1 MRATWDLR
9 SMSKMRVFPFS
20 VVIFVSYGGRFNL
33 CILYLCGVVSLQ
45 RYCIFEFCI
54 VYFDDFMAKHTFDSV
69 FSELKKGKFHPV
81 YYFMGEESFYIDRLT
96 DFIAENA
103 LPEEERGFNQ
113 TVLYG
118 PDTSMDAVV
127 NAARSFPMM
136 AERQVIIVKEAQ
148 HIKNHDALLAY
159 LRHPQPTTVLV
170 FAHKNGS
177 LDKRKK
183 VAAELEKVGI
193 VVEFKKVR
201 DEQLPTFV
209 NNYLRGKGA
218 VADSKTV
225 GMICEAVGADLNRLA
240 GEIDKLMLGVPAGSV
255 MITPEMVEENIGI
268 SKEYNNFELQ
278 SALVNRD
285 VYKAN
290 KIIGYFANNP
300 KKNPIQLTLSVLF
313 GFFSNVMMAYYAP
326 DKSERGVAAF
336 LGLKSVWGVGDYLT
350 AMKNYR
356 AVHVMEILHEI
367 RLADARSKGGDAV
380 VVPDGEIMRELLYK
394 ILH

>member
-1 MRATWDLR
+1 
-9 SMSKMRVFPFS
+9 
-20 VVIFVSYGGRFNL
+20 
-33 CILYLCGVVSLQ
+33 
-45 RYCIFEFCI
+45 
-54 VYFDDFMAKHTFDSV
+54 MAKHTFDSV
-69 FSELKKGKFHPV
+69 FSELKKGKYHPI

-96 DFIAENA
+96 EYIAEHA

-113 TVLYG
+113 TVFYG
-118 PDTSMDAVV
+118 LDTTMDAIV

-148 HIKNHDALLAY
+148 HLKNHDALSAY

-183 VAAELEKVGI
+183 IAAELERVGV

-201 DEQLPTFV
+201 DDQLPAFV
-209 NNYLRGKGA
+209 NNYLRGKGV

-225 GMICEAVGADLNRLA
+225 GMICEAVGADLNRLV
-240 GEIDKLMLGVPAGSV
+240 GEVDKLLLALHGDST
-255 MITPEMVEENIGI
+255 MITAEMVEENIGI
-268 SKEYNNFELQ
+268 SKEFNNFELQ

-290 KIIGYFANNP
+290 KIIKYFANNP

-313 GFFSNVMMAYYAP
+313 GFFSNLMMAYYAP

-336 LGLKSVWGVGDYLT
+336 LGLKSVWGVGDYIT